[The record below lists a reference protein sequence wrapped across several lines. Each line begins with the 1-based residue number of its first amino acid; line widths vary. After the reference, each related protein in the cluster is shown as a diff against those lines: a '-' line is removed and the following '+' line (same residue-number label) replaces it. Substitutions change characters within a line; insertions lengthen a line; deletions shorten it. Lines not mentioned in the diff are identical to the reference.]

1 MIMQALY
8 EYYRRRDDLPRFGM
22 ELKEFQF
29 LIIIQ
34 QDGTFS
40 DLVNVQTVPKKGTPF
55 LVPRSF
61 KRPGTLAKEKPFLL
75 WDTIDF
81 VLGESGK
88 GNKAS
93 EKDRATAL
101 EKRANFAARL
111 ENLPDELK
119 RVEDIK
125 AVLEFYRKGEY
136 AKVPQH
142 GLWQEL
148 LESGSSLTFRL
159 CRHTH
164 PVASCK
170 EIKDFVAAIT
180 QSSEKNAPKGRC
192 LITGNHGE
200 LARLMTP
207 TPIKG
212 NKRSASFVGLQKKQG
227 YDSYGK
233 EQCFNAPMSLEAEF
247 ACSTALNALRKSSKT
262 SFLLGG
268 ITVLFWTQKEE
279 KNISLCKLLLPL
291 VREDKDDPHRSI
303 AAVRAMLESA
313 YSGRMP
319 RDEMNNRFYFLGLAP
334 NAARISV
341 AFWRTG
347 TVRELC
353 GNLERHLLDFEIVA
367 NERYQR
373 PTTLS
378 GVLDAVT
385 MKSKNEKKL
394 QYLENDFFDAVI
406 SGTTYPVNT
415 FIRALNRIR
424 AAMSRTDPK
433 KIAEERKSLQLRIAI
448 IKAYLNRKNRLYKQ
462 KNKEITM
469 ALDPE
474 NPSIGY
480 QCGRLFAV
488 LEKAQQDAAPG
499 INATIGDRFYGAASS
514 TPVTVFSRIL
524 TLNRYHLEKVN
535 DAGKVYF
542 KKMIG
547 EIIERIPNFPAHL
560 SLEEQGLFAIGYYHQ
575 NRHLWSKKNTETATE
590 ENKV

>member
-55 LVPRSF
+55 LVPRSC
-61 KRPGTLAKEKPFLL
+61 KRAGTLSKEKPFLL
-75 WDTIDF
+75 WDSVDF

-88 GNKAS
+88 GDSAS

-101 EKRANFAARL
+101 EKRANFTARL

-119 RVEDIK
+119 RLEGVN
-125 AVLEFYRKGEY
+125 AVLEFYRKNEF

-148 LESGSSLTFRL
+148 LKSKSNLTFRL
-159 CRHTH
+159 CNHIH
-164 PVASCK
+164 PIASCP
-170 EIKDFVAAIT
+170 EIRDFVAT
-180 QSSEKNAPKGRC
+180 TTESDDDDVPMGRC

-200 LARLMTP
+200 LVRLMAP
-207 TPIKG
+207 TPILGSKSTSSLIG
-212 NKRSASFVGLQKKQG
+212 FQKNSG

-247 ACSTALNALRKSSKT
+247 ACSTALNALRKSSTT

-279 KNISLCKLLLPL
+279 NSISLGSLILPL
-291 VREDKDDPHRSI
+291 VREDKDDPHRGI

-353 GNLERHLLDFEIVA
+353 VALEQHLRDFEIVA
-367 NERYQR
+367 SEKHCR
-373 PTTLS
+373 PTTLY
-378 GVLDAVT
+378 GVLA
-385 MKSKNEKKL
+385 SIAPEFKL
-394 QYLENDFFDAVI
+394 DNLAPNLENRFLEAMV
-406 SGTTYPVNT
+406 SGTTYPVTMLNQ
-415 FIRALNRIR
+415 ALTRIR
-424 AAMSRTDPK
+424 AD
-433 KIAEERKSLQLRIAI
+433 RKFLQLRIAI

-469 ALDPE
+469 ALSPE

-535 DAGKVYF
+535 NVRKVYF

-547 EIIERIPNFPAHL
+547 EIIDRIPNFPAHL
-560 SLEEQGLFAIGYYHQ
+560 SLEEQGLFAIGYYQQ
-575 NRHLWSKKNTETATE
+575 NQYLWSKKNTETATE
-590 ENKV
+590 EN